1 MDHDRGVAEGTLS
14 NDHFGVPS
22 LLGDIRTETEF
33 REGALQV
40 LKPLNAPKMRN
51 MFVSAVASST
61 AVGTL
66 ETLISWAVQ
75 AWTSIWS

>member
-1 MDHDRGVAEGTLS
+1 MTISECYHGLEMS
-14 NDHFGVPS
+14 EPKPN
-22 LLGDIRTETEF
+22 LGK
-33 REGALQV
+33 GALQV

>member
-1 MDHDRGVAEGTLS
+1 
-14 NDHFGVPS
+14 
-22 LLGDIRTETEF
+22 
-33 REGALQV
+33 
-40 LKPLNAPKMRN
+40 LKPLNDPKMRN